1 MDQLVKK
8 SIKINIMKLAAVSI
22 KSKLPKGAWLVVIL
36 LAIVGCLNYLDRTM
50 ITTMRGS
57 IVDAIPMS
65 DAQFGLLTSVFL
77 WVYGIASPF
86 AGFLADKFSRSTVII
101 GSLFLWS
108 LVTWL
113 TAYSTTFGHLLATRA
128 LMGIS
133 EACYI
138 PAALSLIVEYHRNTT
153 RSLAIGIHMVGIM
166 VGSGLGFV
174 GGWVAENHHWN
185 TIFIILG
192 IFGIIYA
199 LILAFTLKDAPK
211 SEVDIASEKTEDKV
225 NFFHSVKVL
234 FKLRSYILVLVAW
247 GLLGTVAWLVV
258 GWLPTYFQ
266 EHFDLTQG
274 MAGLYATGYL
284 YPAAIVGLLV
294 GGFWADRWSRS
305 NPRAR
310 ILVPLIGLCI
320 AAPSIFIA
328 SYTSILPIA
337 VVCFMLYSL
346 TKSFIDT
353 NMMPILC
360 LIVYPRYRAT
370 GYGILNLVAC
380 IIGGIGLYA
389 GGVLRDLNINLS
401 SVYQFAALTMI
412 ISIVVL
418 ILVKPKYIEPE

>member
-1 MDQLVKK
+1 ME
-8 SIKINIMKLAAVSI
+8 LAAI
-22 KSKLPKGAWLVVIL
+22 APRLKLPKRAWLVVVL
-36 LAIVGCLNYLDRTM
+36 LAIVGCLNYLDRIM
-50 ITTMRGS
+50 ITTMRVS
-57 IVDAIPMS
+57 IVEAIPMS

-86 AGFLADKFSRSTVII
+86 AGFLADRFNRSVVII
-101 GSLFLWS
+101 ASLFLWS

-113 TAYSTTFGHLLATRA
+113 TAYSTTFNHLLITRA

-138 PAALSLIVEYHRNTT
+138 PAALSLIVDYHRNTT
-153 RSLAIGIHMVGIM
+153 RSLAVGIHMVGIM

-174 GGWVAENHHWN
+174 GGWVAERHHWN

-192 IFGIIYA
+192 VFGIIYA
-199 LILAFTLKDAPK
+199 LMLSFMLKDAPK
-211 SEVDIASEKTEDKV
+211 NEDIVAPEKTGNKV

-234 FKLRSYILVLVAW
+234 FKLRSYILVLIAW

-266 EHFDLTQG
+266 EHFDLTQS

-284 YPAAIVGLLV
+284 YPAAIVGLLF
-294 GGFWADRWSRS
+294 GGYWADRWSRS

-310 ILVPLIGLCI
+310 ILVPAIGLCI

-328 SYTSILPIA
+328 SYTSILPVA
-337 VVCFMLYSL
+337 VLCFMLYSL

-360 LIVYPRYRAT
+360 LIAYPSYRAT
-370 GYGILNLVAC
+370 GYGILNLVSC

-389 GGVLRDLNINLS
+389 GGALRDLHINLS
-401 SVYQFAALTMI
+401 TIYQFAAFTMI

-418 ILVKPKYIEPE
+418 ISIKPKYITQE

>member
-1 MDQLVKK
+1 ME
-8 SIKINIMKLAAVSI
+8 LAAIASG
-22 KSKLPKGAWLVVIL
+22 SKLPKRAWLVVVL
-36 LAIVGCLNYLDRTM
+36 LAIVGCLNYLDRIM
-50 ITTMRGS
+50 ITTMRVS
-57 IVDAIPMS
+57 IVEAIPMS

-86 AGFLADKFSRSTVII
+86 AGFLADRFNRSVVII
-101 GSLFLWS
+101 ASLFLWS

-113 TAYSTTFGHLLATRA
+113 TAYSTTFNHLLITRA

-153 RSLAIGIHMVGIM
+153 RSLAVGIHMVGIM
-166 VGSGLGFV
+166 IGSGLGFV

-192 IFGIIYA
+192 VFGIIYA
-199 LILAFTLKDAPK
+199 VMLSFMLKDAPK
-211 SEVDIASEKTEDKV
+211 NEVIIAPEKTGDKV

-234 FKLRSYILVLVAW
+234 FKLRSYIFVLIAW

-266 EHFDLTQG
+266 EHFNLTQA

-284 YPAAIVGLLV
+284 YPAAIVGLLL
-294 GGFWADRWSRS
+294 GGYWADRWSRS

-310 ILVPLIGLCI
+310 ILVPAIGLCI

-328 SYTSILPIA
+328 SYTSILPVA
-337 VVCFMLYSL
+337 VICFMLYSL

-360 LIVYPRYRAT
+360 LIAYPSYRAT

-389 GGVLRDLNINLS
+389 GGALRDLHINLS
-401 SVYQFAALTMI
+401 TVYQIAALTMI
-412 ISIVVL
+412 ISIVFL
-418 ILVKPKYIEPE
+418 IAVKPKYIEPE

>member
-234 FKLRSYILVLVAW
+234 FKLKSYILVLIAW

-310 ILVPLIGLCI
+310 ILVPVIGLCI

-353 NMMPILC
+353 NMMPVLC

-401 SVYQFAALTMI
+401 AVYQFAALTMI
-412 ISIVVL
+412 ISIIIL

>member
-1 MDQLVKK
+1 MNVVAVP
-8 SIKINIMKLAAVSI
+8 IKP
-22 KSKLPKGAWLVVIL
+22 KLPKRAWLVVVL

-86 AGFLADKFSRSTVII
+86 AGFLADKFNRSTVII
-101 GSLFLWS
+101 ASLFLWS

-113 TAYSTTFGHLLATRA
+113 TAYSTTFNHLLITRA

-138 PAALSLIVEYHRNTT
+138 PAALSLIVEYHRNAT

-166 VGSGLGFV
+166 VGSGLGFI
-174 GGWVAENHHWN
+174 GGWVAENHYWN

-192 IFGIIYA
+192 VFGIIYA
-199 LILAFTLKDAPK
+199 VMLAFTLKDAPK
-211 SEVDIASEKTEDKV
+211 GEVDIASEKVEDKV
-225 NFFHSVKVL
+225 HFFHSVKVL
-234 FKLRSYILVLVAW
+234 FKLKSYIFMLIAW
-247 GLLGTVAWLVV
+247 GLLGIVAWLAV

-266 EHFDLTQG
+266 EHFNLSQG

-310 ILVPLIGLCI
+310 ILVPVIGLCI

-328 SYTSILPIA
+328 SYTSILPAA
-337 VVCFMLYSL
+337 VICFMLYSL

-360 LIVYPRYRAT
+360 LITYPRYRAT
-370 GYGILNLVAC
+370 GYGILNLVSC
-380 IIGGIGLYA
+380 IIGGAGLYA
-389 GGVLRDLNINLS
+389 GGILRDLNINLS
-401 SVYQFAALTMI
+401 AVYQIAAFTMI
-412 ISIVVL
+412 ISILVL
-418 ILVKPKYIEPE
+418 IRIKPEYIEPGDNAPGV

>member
-1 MDQLVKK
+1 MNVVAVP
-8 SIKINIMKLAAVSI
+8 IKP
-22 KSKLPKGAWLVVIL
+22 KLPKRAWLVVVL

-86 AGFLADKFSRSTVII
+86 AGFLADKFNRSTVII
-101 GSLFLWS
+101 ASLFLWS

-113 TAYSTTFGHLLATRA
+113 TAYSTTFNHLLITRA

-138 PAALSLIVEYHRNTT
+138 PAALSLIVEYHRNAT

-166 VGSGLGFV
+166 VGSGLGFI
-174 GGWVAENHHWN
+174 GGWVAENHYWN

-192 IFGIIYA
+192 VFGIIYA
-199 LILAFTLKDAPK
+199 VMLAFTLKDAPK
-211 SEVDIASEKTEDKV
+211 GEVDIASEKVEDKV
-225 NFFHSVKVL
+225 HFFHSVKVL
-234 FKLRSYILVLVAW
+234 FKLKSYIFMLIAW
-247 GLLGTVAWLVV
+247 GLLGIVAWLAV

-266 EHFDLTQG
+266 EHFNLSQG

-284 YPAAIVGLLV
+284 YPAAIVGLLA

-310 ILVPLIGLCI
+310 ILVPVIGLCI

-328 SYTSILPIA
+328 SYTSILPAA
-337 VVCFMLYSL
+337 VICFMLYSL

-360 LIVYPRYRAT
+360 LITYPRYRAT
-370 GYGILNLVAC
+370 GYGILNLVSC
-380 IIGGIGLYA
+380 IIGGAGLYA
-389 GGVLRDLNINLS
+389 GGILRDLNINLS
-401 SVYQFAALTMI
+401 AVYQIAAFTMI
-412 ISIVVL
+412 ISILVL
-418 ILVKPKYIEPE
+418 IRIKPEYIEPGDNAPGV

>member
-1 MDQLVKK
+1 MNLD
-8 SIKINIMKLAAVSI
+8 LAAI
-22 KSKLPKGAWLVVIL
+22 HTKSKLPNRAWLVVVL
-36 LAIVGCLNYLDRTM
+36 LAIVGCLNYLDRIM

-57 IVDAIPMS
+57 IVEAIPMT

-77 WVYGIASPF
+77 WVYGLASPF
-86 AGFLADKFSRSTVII
+86 AGFLADKFNRSTVII
-101 GSLFLWS
+101 ASLFLWS
-108 LVTWL
+108 VVTWL
-113 TAYSTTFGHLLATRA
+113 TAYSTTFDHLLATRA

-138 PAALSLIVEYHRNTT
+138 PAALSLIVDYHRTTT

-185 TIFIILG
+185 SIFIILG
-192 IFGIIYA
+192 VFGIIYA
-199 LILAFTLKDAPK
+199 IVLAFTLKDAPK
-211 SEVDIASEKTEDKV
+211 SDVNIALEKTENKV
-225 NFFHSVKVL
+225 SFFHSVKVL
-234 FKLRSYILVLVAW
+234 FKLRSYILVLIAW
-247 GLLGTVAWLVV
+247 GLLGTVSWLVV

-266 EHFDLTQG
+266 EHFNLTQG

-284 YPAAIVGLLV
+284 YPAAIIGLLL
-294 GGFWADRWSRS
+294 GGYWADRWSRT

-310 ILVPLIGLCI
+310 ILVPAIGLCI

-346 TKSFIDT
+346 TKSFIDS

-360 LIVYPRYRAT
+360 LITYPRYRAT
-370 GYGILNLVAC
+370 GYGILNLVATV
-380 IIGGIGLYA
+380 IGGVGLYA

-401 SVYQFAALTMI
+401 LIYQIAALTMI
-412 ISIVVL
+412 ISIV
-418 ILVKPKYIEPE
+418 ILFAIKPKYIDPE